1 MGSNGIYWDVLSGK
15 LTKSYG
21 KSPFLTGKS
30 TINGNFQSLLFVYQR
45 VSVINQYV
53 RWYLSFSPP
62 ARWGSLDFIRVPSL
76 PSPPFLPPSLPS
88 PSFDTAEPQPP
99 APDVSGHCRTSTA
112 SARCQIECH
121 KECKIECQNIH
132 TYINT
137 YIHTYIHIY
146 IHACMH
152 TYIHTCIHPYIHTS
166 DKMPNRMSDR
176 MPDGMSKHL
185 YRYIYIEI
193 CQKECPNLCP
203 IEFQI

>member
-30 TINGNFQSLLFVYQR
+30 TINGNFQSFTVCLPEGISYKPICSMVSIFFPTCQVRVFRLYQ
-45 VSVINQYV
+45 S
-53 RWYLSFSPP
+53 
-62 ARWGSLDFIRVPSL
+62 SL
-76 PSPPFLPPSLPS
+76 PSLPPFLPPSLPS

-146 IHACMH
+146 MHACIH
-152 TYIHTCIHPYIHTS
+152 TYIHAYIHTYIHTS

-185 YRYIYIEI
+185 YRYIYI
-193 CQKECPNLCP
+193 
-203 IEFQI
+203 